1 MNTDL
6 ARTGISKM
14 NLWGWGNQTN
24 YPPHLDDVSFKNNKN
39 SSVEEV
45 VTVVSKSDVP
55 VF

>member
-6 ARTGISKM
+6 ARTGISKI

-24 YPPHLDDVSFKNNKN
+24 YPPHLDDVAFKNKN
-39 SSVEEV
+39 SSIEEV
-45 VTVVSKSDVP
+45 VTVVPKSDVP